1 MADRTQLIEGLLKR
15 FGLRREPRPKMSSQI
30 TALDLEGLTLRVV
43 QTRSRGVIGQV
54 VSGVVELAP
63 DADRNDPTIVGAA
76 LRRTL
81 NRLEIRPAAVVMG
94 VPRARVVLRTL
105 TVPDIGRMDEL
116 ASLVHFQV
124 AKDLPFRLEEAVI
137 DFRILRRIAS
147 TSDTPPAKEGSPAPD
162 GSASTKL
169 EVLAAVVRRDEV
181 DSYQKLA
188 DAAGFRLV
196 GLGLLPDANAR
207 CIQACRLEVSQD
219 ATALVT
225 IRPEEV
231 GVDVVA
237 EGALRFSRGGVLRP
251 AGDASSSDSWVGS
264 AAIEVVRSLH
274 SYGGMGIEAPIGR
287 ILVAGSTGQEA
298 AVVDALASRTPTP
311 CTVLDPGKALDLP
324 ENLHKESAG
333 AVAAIG
339 LALGVG
345 DPDGLPL
352 DFVNPKQPAIP
363 RDYRRLALIGGTA
376 AILLLLVAVL
386 GTRSWLINRRNA
398 VLQSVNAELAD
409 AEKKRPVYQKL
420 TRQTTVVE
428 DWVRNERDWLDHYA
442 YLTSVLPPSEEV
454 YLSSMAVTGPNAIR
468 LAVQARSGETLARL
482 EKQLVAAGYE
492 VKPIA
497 ITPGADRF
505 GYEFRSNVEVLVPAK
520 LKIDLHKVKPPA
532 RPIDDVSLDTAAW
545 KKGVQ

>member
-15 FGLRREPRPKMSSQI
+15 FGLRREPRTRMPSQV

-43 QTRSRGVIGQV
+43 QTRARGAIGQV
-54 VSGVVELAP
+54 VSGVLDLAP
-63 DADRNDPTIVGAA
+63 EADRNDPAIMGAA

-81 NRLEIRPAAVVMG
+81 NRLGIRTTSVVMG

-105 TVPDIGRMDEL
+105 TVPEIGRVDEL

-124 AKDLPFRLEEAVI
+124 AKDLPFRREDAVI
-137 DFRILRRIAS
+137 DFRVLRRIVA
-147 TSDTPPAKEGSPAPD
+147 TTETPMEKETILAPE
-162 GSASTKL
+162 GAGATKV
-169 EVLAAVVRRDEV
+169 EVLAAVVRQDEV
-181 DSYQKLA
+181 DSYQRLA
-188 DAAGFRLV
+188 EAAGFRLV

-207 CIQACRLEVSQD
+207 CIQACRLEASQD

-231 GVDVVA
+231 GIDIVA
-237 EGALRFSRGGVLRP
+237 DGALRFSRGGALRP
-251 AGDASSSDSWVGS
+251 SGDTVSSDSWVGS
-264 AAIEVVRSLH
+264 AAIEVVRTLH

-287 ILVAGSTGQEA
+287 ILVAGCTGQEA
-298 AVVDALASRTPTP
+298 AVVEALASRTPTP
-311 CTVLDPGKALDLP
+311 CTVLDPGTALELP
-324 ENLHKESAG
+324 ADLHKESAG
-333 AVAAIG
+333 AVAPIG

-345 DPDGLPL
+345 DADGLPL
-352 DFVNPKQPAIP
+352 DFVNPKRPAVP
-363 RDYRRLALIGGTA
+363 RDYRRLALLGGTA
-376 AILLLLVAVL
+376 AVVVLLVGVL
-386 GTRSWLINRRNA
+386 GTRSWLLNRRNA
-398 VLQSVNAELAD
+398 VLRAVNAELAD

-420 TRQTTVVE
+420 TRQTAVVE
-428 DWVRNERDWLDHYA
+428 DWVRGERDWLDHSA
-442 YLTSVLPPSEEV
+442 YLTSVLPPSEEI
-454 YLSSMAVTGPNAIR
+454 YLGSIAVTGQNAIR

-520 LKIDLHKVKPPA
+520 LKIDLHKVKPSA
-532 RPIDDVSLDTAAW
+532 RPIDDVSLDTAAR

>member
-1 MADRTQLIEGLLKR
+1 
-15 FGLRREPRPKMSSQI
+15 
-30 TALDLEGLTLRVV
+30 
-43 QTRSRGVIGQV
+43 
-54 VSGVVELAP
+54 VVE
-63 DADRNDPTIVGAA
+63 
-76 LRRTL
+76 
-81 NRLEIRPAAVVMG
+81 
-94 VPRARVVLRTL
+94 
-105 TVPDIGRMDEL
+105 
-116 ASLVHFQV
+116 
-124 AKDLPFRLEEAVI
+124 
-137 DFRILRRIAS
+137 
-147 TSDTPPAKEGSPAPD
+147 
-162 GSASTKL
+162 
-169 EVLAAVVRRDEV
+169 
-181 DSYQKLA
+181 
-188 DAAGFRLV
+188 
-196 GLGLLPDANAR
+196 
-207 CIQACRLEVSQD
+207 
-219 ATALVT
+219 
-225 IRPEEV
+225 
-231 GVDVVA
+231 
-237 EGALRFSRGGVLRP
+237 
-251 AGDASSSDSWVGS
+251 
-264 AAIEVVRSLH
+264 
-274 SYGGMGIEAPIGR
+274 
-287 ILVAGSTGQEA
+287 
-298 AVVDALASRTPTP
+298 ALASRTPTP

-345 DPDGLPL
+345 DPEGLPL

-363 RDYRRLALIGGTA
+363 KDYRRLALIGGTA
-376 AILLLLVAVL
+376 ATVILLVAVL
-386 GTRSWLINRRNA
+386 GTRSWLLNRRNA
-398 VLQSVNAELAD
+398 VLQSVNAELVD

-420 TRQTTVVE
+420 TRQTAVVE

-520 LKIDLHKVKPPA
+520 LKIDLHKVKPPT

>member
-1 MADRTQLIEGLLKR
+1 MADRLQLIEGLLKR
-15 FGLRREPRPKMSSQI
+15 LGLRREPRTKVPSQV
-30 TALDLEGLTLRVV
+30 TALDLEGLTLRAV

-54 VSGVVELAP
+54 VSGVLDLPPE
-63 DADRNDPTIVGAA
+63 ADRNDPTILGAA

-81 NRLEIRPAAVVMG
+81 NRLGIRPSAVVMG

-105 TVPDIGRMDEL
+105 TVPDTGRMDEL

-124 AKDLPFRLEEAVI
+124 AKDLPFRPEEAVI
-137 DFRILRRIAS
+137 DFRILRRIA
-147 TSDTPPAKEGSPAPD
+147 PPSENVPKKDAVPELEAVGSV
-162 GSASTKL
+162 KL

-207 CIQACRLEVSQD
+207 CIQACRLEVSHD

-225 IRPEEV
+225 VRPEEV
-231 GVDVVA
+231 GVDILVD
-237 EGALRFSRGGVLRP
+237 GALRFSRGGALRP
-251 AGDASSSDSWVGS
+251 SGETASTDSWVGS

-274 SYGGMGIEAPIGR
+274 SYGGMGNEAPIGR

-298 AVVDALASRTPTP
+298 AVVEALASRTPTP
-311 CTVLDPGKALDLP
+311 CTVLDPGAALDLP
-324 ENLHKESAG
+324 EDLHKESAG
-333 AVAAIG
+333 AVAPVG

-345 DPDGLPL
+345 DAEGLQL
-352 DFVNPKQPAIP
+352 DFVNPKQPAVP
-363 RDYRRLALIGGTA
+363 RDYRRLALFGGTA
-376 AILLLLVAVL
+376 SAVVLLVAVL
-386 GTRSWLINRRNA
+386 GTRSLLINRRNA
-398 VLQSVNAELAD
+398 VLQTVTAELAD

-420 TRQTTVVE
+420 TRQTVVVE
-428 DWVRNERDWLDHYA
+428 DWVRGDRDWLDHYA
-442 YLTSVLPPSEEV
+442 YLTSVLPPSEEI
-454 YLSSMAVTGPNAIR
+454 YLGSIAVSGQNAIR

-520 LKIDLHKVKPPA
+520 LKIDLHKVKPPT
-532 RPIDDVSLDTAAW
+532 RLIDDVSLDTAAW

>member
-15 FGLRREPRPKMSSQI
+15 FGLRREPRPKMPSQI

-54 VSGVVELAP
+54 VSGALELAP
-63 DADRNDPTIVGAA
+63 EADRNDPTILGAA
-76 LRRTL
+76 LRRTVNL
-81 NRLEIRPAAVVMG
+81 LGIRPAAVVMG

-105 TVPDIGRMDEL
+105 TVPEISRVDEL

-137 DFRILRRIAS
+137 DFRVLRRIVPTGETAPTKDPVQAS
-147 TSDTPPAKEGSPAPD
+147 GASGSN
-162 GSASTKL
+162 KL

-207 CIQACRLEVSQD
+207 CIQACRLEASRD

-225 IRPEEV
+225 VRPEEV
-231 GVDVVA
+231 GVDIMVD
-237 EGALRFSRGGVLRP
+237 GALRFSRGGALRP
-251 AGDASSSDSWVGS
+251 SGDAASSDGWVGS

-274 SYGGMGIEAPIGR
+274 SYGGMGNEAPIGR
-287 ILVAGSTGQEA
+287 ILVTGCTGQEP
-298 AVVDALASRTPTP
+298 AVVEALASRTPTP
-311 CTVLDPGKALDLP
+311 CTVLDPGVSLDLASD
-324 ENLHKESAG
+324 LHKESAG
-333 AVAAIG
+333 AVAPIG
-339 LALGVG
+339 LALGIG
-345 DPDGLPL
+345 DADGLPL
-352 DFVNPKQPAIP
+352 DFVNPKRPAVP
-363 RDYRRLALIGGTA
+363 RDYRRLALLGGTA
-376 AILLLLVAVL
+376 AAVVLLVAVL
-386 GTRSWLINRRNA
+386 GTRSWLLNRRNA
-398 VLQSVNAELAD
+398 VLQAVNAELAD

-420 TRQTTVVE
+420 TRQTAVVE
-428 DWVRNERDWLDHYA
+428 DWVRGERDWLDHYA
-442 YLTSVLPPSEEV
+442 YLTSVLPPSEEI
-454 YLSSMAVTGPNAIR
+454 YLGSIAVSGPNAIR

-520 LKIDLHKVKPPA
+520 LKIDLHKVKPPT

>member
-15 FGLRREPRPKMSSQI
+15 FGLRREPRTRMPSQV

-43 QTRSRGVIGQV
+43 QARARGAIGQV
-54 VSGVVELAP
+54 VSGVLDLAP
-63 DADRNDPTIVGAA
+63 EADRNDPAIMGAA

-81 NRLEIRPAAVVMG
+81 NRLGIRTTSVVMG

-105 TVPDIGRMDEL
+105 TVPEIGRVDEL

-124 AKDLPFRLEEAVI
+124 AKDLPFRREDAVI
-137 DFRILRRIAS
+137 DFRVLRRIVA
-147 TSDTPPAKEGSPAPD
+147 TTETPMEKEPILAPE
-162 GSASTKL
+162 GAGATKV
-169 EVLAAVVRRDEV
+169 EVLAAVVRQDEV
-181 DSYQKLA
+181 DSYQRLA
-188 DAAGFRLV
+188 EAAGFRLV

-207 CIQACRLEVSQD
+207 CIQACRLEASQD

-231 GVDVVA
+231 GIDIVA
-237 EGALRFSRGGVLRP
+237 DGALRFSRGGALRP
-251 AGDASSSDSWVGS
+251 SGDTVSSDSWVGS
-264 AAIEVVRSLH
+264 AAIEVVRTLH

-287 ILVAGSTGQEA
+287 ILVAGCTGQEA
-298 AVVDALASRTPTP
+298 AVVEALASRTPTP
-311 CTVLDPGKALDLP
+311 CTVLDPGTALELP
-324 ENLHKESAG
+324 ADLHKESAG
-333 AVAAIG
+333 AVAPIG

-345 DPDGLPL
+345 DADGLPL
-352 DFVNPKQPAIP
+352 DFVNPKRPAVP
-363 RDYRRLALIGGTA
+363 RDYRRLALLGGTA
-376 AILLLLVAVL
+376 AVVVLLVGVL
-386 GTRSWLINRRNA
+386 GTRSWLLNRRNA
-398 VLQSVNAELAD
+398 VLRAVNAELAD

-420 TRQTTVVE
+420 TRQTAVVE
-428 DWVRNERDWLDHYA
+428 DWVRGERDWLDHYA
-442 YLTSVLPPSEEV
+442 YLTSVLPPSEEI
-454 YLSSMAVTGPNAIR
+454 YLGSIAVTGQNAIR

-520 LKIDLHKVKPPA
+520 LKIDLHKVKPSA
-532 RPIDDVSLDTAAW
+532 RPIDDVSLDTAAR

>member
-15 FGLRREPRPKMSSQI
+15 FGLRRETRPRMPSQV

-43 QTRSRGVIGQV
+43 QTRARGAIGQV
-54 VSGVVELAP
+54 VSGVLDLAP
-63 DADRNDPTIVGAA
+63 EADRNDPTIMGAA

-81 NRLEIRPAAVVMG
+81 NRLGIRPTAVVMG

-105 TVPDIGRMDEL
+105 TVPEIGRVDEL
-116 ASLVHFQV
+116 ASLVHFQI
-124 AKDLPFRLEEAVI
+124 AKDLPFRLEDAVI
-137 DFRILRRIAS
+137 DFRVLRRIVA
-147 TSDTPPAKEGSPAPD
+147 TTETPVEKEPILAPE
-162 GSASTKL
+162 GAGATKV

-181 DSYQKLA
+181 DSYQRLA
-188 DAAGFRLV
+188 EAAGFRLV

-207 CIQACRLEVSQD
+207 CIQACRLEASQD

-231 GVDVVA
+231 GIDIVA
-237 EGALRFSRGGVLRP
+237 DGALRFSRGGALRP
-251 AGDASSSDSWVGS
+251 SGDTASSDSWVGS
-264 AAIEVVRSLH
+264 AAIEVVRTLH

-287 ILVAGSTGQEA
+287 ILVAGCTGQEA
-298 AVVDALASRTPTP
+298 AVVEALASRTPTP
-311 CTVLDPGKALDLP
+311 CTVLDPGTALKLP
-324 ENLHKESAG
+324 ADLHKESAG
-333 AVAAIG
+333 AVAPIG

-345 DPDGLPL
+345 DADGLPL
-352 DFVNPKQPAIP
+352 DFVNPKRPAVP
-363 RDYRRLALIGGTA
+363 RDYRRLALLGGTA
-376 AILLLLVAVL
+376 AVVVLLVGVL
-386 GTRSWLINRRNA
+386 GTRSWLLNRRNA
-398 VLQSVNAELAD
+398 VLQAVNAELAD

-420 TRQTTVVE
+420 TRQTAVVE
-428 DWVRNERDWLDHYA
+428 DWVRGERDWLDHYA
-442 YLTSVLPPSEEV
+442 YLTSVLPPSEEI
-454 YLSSMAVTGPNAIR
+454 YLGSIAVTGQNAIR

-520 LKIDLHKVKPPA
+520 LKIDLHKVKPSA

>member
-1 MADRTQLIEGLLKR
+1 M
-15 FGLRREPRPKMSSQI
+15 PSQI

-54 VSGVVELAP
+54 VSGALELAA
-63 DADRNDPTIVGAA
+63 DADRNDPTLLGAA

-105 TVPDIGRMDEL
+105 TVPEIGRMDEL

-137 DFRILRRIAS
+137 DFRILRRIVPSAE
-147 TSDTPPAKEGSPAPD
+147 TPAAKEAQPGTDSPGA
-162 GSASTKL
+162 TKL

-181 DSYQKLA
+181 DTYQKLA

-207 CIQACRLEVSQD
+207 CIQACRLEDSKE

-251 AGDASSSDSWVGS
+251 AGEATSSDSWVGS

-274 SYGGMGIEAPIGR
+274 SYGGMGIEAPVGR

-298 AVVDALASRTPTP
+298 AVVEALASRTPTP
-311 CTVLDPGKALDLP
+311 CTVLDPGKALELP
-324 ENLHKESAG
+324 DSLHKESAG

-345 DPDGLPL
+345 DADGLPL
-352 DFVNPKQPAIP
+352 DFVNPKQPAVP
-363 RDYRRLALIGGTA
+363 RDIRRLAILGGTA
-376 AILLLLVAVL
+376 VAVVLLVAVL
-386 GTRSWLINRRNA
+386 GTRSWLLNRRNA
-398 VLQSVNAELAD
+398 VLKAVNTELAD

-420 TRQTTVVE
+420 TRQTAVVE
-428 DWVRNERDWLDHYA
+428 DWIRNEHDWLAHYA
-442 YLTSVLPPSEEV
+442 YLTSVLPPSDEV
-454 YLSSMAVTGPNAIR
+454 YLSSIAVTGQNAIR

-520 LKIDLHKVKPPA
+520 LKIDLHKVKPPS
-532 RPIDDVSLDTAAW
+532 RPIDDVSMDIAAW